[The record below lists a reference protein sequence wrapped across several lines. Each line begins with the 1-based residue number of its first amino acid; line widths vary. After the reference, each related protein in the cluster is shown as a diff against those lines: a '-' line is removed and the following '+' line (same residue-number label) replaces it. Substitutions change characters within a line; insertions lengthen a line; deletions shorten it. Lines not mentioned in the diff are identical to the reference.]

1 MIARQFGETIQARRR
16 GYRVKRLPPTLSRIP
31 GTLALPEIFEDLRYS
46 FSRRSFVQWQ
56 RLDTIAKVPKDRVF
70 LCMKRT
76 IPYLTE

>member
-46 FSRRSFVQWQ
+46 FSDGHSFSGNGWTPS
-56 RLDTIAKVPKDRVF
+56 RKFPK
-70 LCMKRT
+70 
-76 IPYLTE
+76 TEYFYV